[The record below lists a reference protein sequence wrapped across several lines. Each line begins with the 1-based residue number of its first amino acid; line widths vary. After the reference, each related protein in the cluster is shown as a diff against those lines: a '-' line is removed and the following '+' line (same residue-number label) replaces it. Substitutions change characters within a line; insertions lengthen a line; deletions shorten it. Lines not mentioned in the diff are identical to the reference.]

1 MKIYSKKNLLM
12 GSIIALAVITSCK
25 KKIDTIAKVY
35 VKDAYGM
42 DVSNCQVIL
51 KGVSTINKS
60 SSLADTAY
68 TNSRGEAIFNFNDI
82 YKSGQAG
89 VAVLDI
95 FADKDGITGTGV
107 IQIKEETTSESNVVI
122 Q

>member
-1 MKIYSKKNLLM
+1 MKLKFKNIFLAV
-12 GSIIALAVITSCK
+12 SIFSLAVISACN
-25 KKIDTIAKVY
+25 KKIDTIAKVH
-35 VKDAYGM
+35 VKDAYGVG
-42 DVSNCQVIL
+42 VSDCEVIL

-60 SSLADTAY
+60 SSLADTAR
-68 TNSRGEAIFNFNDI
+68 TNSRGEAIFNFNEI
-82 YKSGQAG
+82 YQSGQAG

-95 FADKDGITGTGV
+95 FASKNGISGTGI